1 MVLLHKHS
9 PDLSSEAGDSSE
21 PGGPRLTDTDP
32 SVCEELTRDAM
43 SASRTSPWPGSPGPS
58 RHLCV
63 LSQVQNSCWPRRRLG
78 SYGARGI
85 NILDAA
91 RRQALGSELK
101 RLPGWTR
108 CGRRVRRELEPDS
121 RDSSGET
128 EALESGPSSAP
139 PSPRGS
145 VTHSLT
151 WQRLTKGPPVRV
163 PGTAQS
169 GKTEVGKQCLTSQNV
184 PGRGNLQLKLRKAWE
199 CPGGPVIKMSPSD
212 AGRAVSI
219 LLRGAGVPR
228 ALWPKN
234 PDIKQQRHCK
244 KFNEDFRNG
253 PH

>member
-9 PDLSSEAGDSSE
+9 PDLSSEAGGRATSDSDS
-21 PGGPRLTDTDP
+21 DP

-43 SASRTSPWPGSPGPS
+43 SASRTSPWPGSPRPS

-85 NILDAA
+85 NTLDAA

-108 CGRRVRRELEPDS
+108 CGRRVWRELE
-121 RDSSGET
+121 T
-128 EALESGPSSAP
+128 EAWESGPSSAP
-139 PSPRGS
+139 PSPGGS

-151 WQRLTKGPPVRV
+151 WQRLAKGPPVRV

-169 GKTEVGKQCLTSQNV
+169 GKTEVGKQCLTSQSV
-184 PGRGNLQLKLRKAWE
+184 PGCGA
-199 CPGGPVIKMSPSD
+199 PSPDVGICS
-212 AGRAVSI
+212 
-219 LLRGAGVPR
+219 
-228 ALWPKN
+228 
-234 PDIKQQRHCK
+234 
-244 KFNEDFRNG
+244 
-253 PH
+253 